1 MFADSLKLPYPLLSD
16 FPDLNIIRS
25 YGLLRV
31 RPYPGDPNRLVARRA
46 FFLIDKQGIVQG
58 QWFIE
63 DGLVFPTESI
73 LETARKIAGKS

>member
-1 MFADSLKLPYPLLSD
+1 
-16 FPDLNIIRS
+16 
-25 YGLLRV
+25 
-31 RPYPGDPNRLVARRA
+31 VARRA

-58 QWFIE
+58 RWFIE